1 MCSANAPTPRRWD
14 GTSARSPRSRSLRVD
29 ADSPTRLVRSAQP
42 GRCPDCGNRVDWHPR
57 TDGDDRAVGLHP
69 QELPAAAVPAASR
82 WHVSS
87 GIAHPAHD
95 GTAWCRIP
103 HTALCPARS
112 APAAL
117 TPQLAALRRHLAL
130 HTCRLINNGA
140 LTTPAAPPSP
150 ERTESCRPA
159 QPVAHLLSVLYI
171 AGHPIDAIQCVAQ
184 TRQRHRCARPVLDDQ
199 APHGT
204 WALLPTTLPSHRP
217 TSPSVD
223 RMAIY
228 NLTHLPYTEQLR
240 WRHQHCPDHAT
251 SSAADLALTEWE
263 PFDPQLHYQHIHSR
277 LPHSARKRHHTT

>member
-14 GTSARSPRSRSLRVD
+14 GTSTRTPRSRSLRVA

-69 QELPAAAVPAASR
+69 HELPAAVVPAASR

-95 GTAWCRIP
+95 GTPWCRIP

-112 APAAL
+112 APTAL

-130 HTCRLINNGA
+130 HTRRLINNGA
-140 LTTPAAPPSP
+140 LTTPAAPPP
-150 ERTESCRPA
+150 LEQTESCRPA
-159 QPVAHLLSVLYI
+159 RPIAHLLGVYYI
-171 AGHPIDAIQCVAQ
+171 ASHSIDTIQCVAQ
-184 TRQRHRCARPVLDDQ
+184 TRQRHRCARPLLDGQ

-204 WALLPTTLPSHRP
+204 WALLPTALPSHRP
-217 TSPSVD
+217 LSSPTD
-223 RMAIY
+223 GMAVY
-228 NLTHLPYTEQLR
+228 DLTHLAFAEQLR
-240 WRHQHCPDHAT
+240 WRHQHCPGHAV
-251 SSAADLALTEWE
+251 SAAADLALTEWE
-263 PFDPQLHYQHIHSR
+263 PFDPRLHHQHIHQR
-277 LPHSARKRHHTT
+277 LPHGGRKQHHRP